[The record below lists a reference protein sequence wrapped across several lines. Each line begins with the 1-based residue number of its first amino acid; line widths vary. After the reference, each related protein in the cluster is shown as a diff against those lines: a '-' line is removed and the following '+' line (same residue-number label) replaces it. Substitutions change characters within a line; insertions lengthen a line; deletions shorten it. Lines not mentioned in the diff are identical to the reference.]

1 MRTLGRA
8 SPLRRSS
15 VGFFRLYI
23 HFITLASPAVRL
35 QCIRRLDD
43 THSATPCLAP
53 PHFPLPIQSSALQH
67 RPAAHTVVS
76 PFGTLRISNVCHE
89 LNQKLPDNAGRC
101 TSMNRAWVSGGNYD
115 GTEHPVSRCGALR
128 DSMPARSLVQPT
140 LHSSWPAC
148 TAVSP
153 FGTLRISNVC
163 PELNQ
168 KLPGNAGRSTSMN
181 RAWVSGGNY
190 DGAEQPVSGCG
201 ALRDYTSTL
210 SPPPSRDT
218 CPTHAHAPPP
228 TFRMILRLLRTWRRS
243 DCGGTVHSCD
253 CTRGLAAPTHIRLA
267 TARAVAL
274 L

>member
-1 MRTLGRA
+1 MEARTFPFDRGKCERRADREQHPLRTLGRA

-23 HFITLASPAVRL
+23 HFITLASPTVRL

-89 LNQKLPDNAGRC
+89 LNQKLPD
-101 TSMNRAWVSGGNYD
+101 
-115 GTEHPVSRCGALR
+115 
-128 DSMPARSLVQPT
+128 
-140 LHSSWPAC
+140 
-148 TAVSP
+148 
-153 FGTLRISNVC
+153 
-163 PELNQ
+163 
-168 KLPGNAGRSTSMN
+168 NAGRSTSMN